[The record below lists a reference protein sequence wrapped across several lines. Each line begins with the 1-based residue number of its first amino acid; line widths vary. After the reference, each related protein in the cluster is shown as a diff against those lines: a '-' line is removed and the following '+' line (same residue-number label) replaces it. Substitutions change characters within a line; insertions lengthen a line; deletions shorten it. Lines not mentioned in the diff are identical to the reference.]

1 MDNTNIFFNISRLI
15 SDSNSLALDFY
26 EMIVDSGFALIN
38 HHLIE
43 ISSSKSS
50 CKYTEL
56 TLPMS
61 VLGIVQ
67 STRKTTLNDTSRIG
81 DPSSEVANKAL
92 RRDNTTFHETKGSFV
107 RNVKCWLYRF
117 R

>member
-26 EMIVDSGFALIN
+26 EM
-38 HHLIE
+38 
-43 ISSSKSS
+43 
-50 CKYTEL
+50 
-56 TLPMS
+56 PMS

-92 RRDNTTFHETKGSFV
+92 RRDNTFHETKGSFV
-107 RNVKCWLYRF
+107 RNVECWLYRF